1 MHEYYWWLISIAL
14 QFLALLGVVCV
25 WREGR
30 KYEVRQERRNTNTR
44 WMYFYLLRR
53 VELMGTVQAEL
64 VRKIEA
70 SEGDA
75 GEN

>member
-1 MHEYYWWLISIAL
+1 MHERIWWMISIAL
-14 QFLALLGVVCV
+14 QTMAAVGVIVV
-25 WREGR
+25 WFEGR
-30 KYEVRQERRNTNTR
+30 KYEVRQSRRNKNMR
-44 WMYFYLLRR
+44 WLYFCVLRR